1 MLRQSATR
9 KPDIRATAAVIAY
22 GRMKKALFAALIAG
36 AYFAGRADITRV
48 VKLENARVRV
58 LEMDYKPGEPRVRSI
73 RPADQ
78 VIVFLDDSRYE
89 RVDPDTGQKTV
100 RTRKSGDVI
109 WHNKGE
115 ASPQLTN
122 LGKTTYR
129 TIVVELK

>member
-1 MLRQSATR
+1 MPLSSATR
-9 KPDIRATAAVIAY
+9 ERGIGATSVVIAY
-22 GRMKKALFAALIAG
+22 GRMKKALLLAAIAG
-36 AYFAGRADITRV
+36 AYFAGRADVARN
-48 VKLENARVRV
+48 VKLENKRVRV
-58 LEMDYKPGEPRVRSI
+58 LEMDYKPGEPRTRSI

-89 RVDPDTGQKTV
+89 RVDPDTGEKTV

-115 ASPQLTN
+115 VSPQLTN
-122 LGKTTYR
+122 LGKNPYR

>member
-1 MLRQSATR
+1 MPPLSAIQEW
-9 KPDIRATAAVIAY
+9 DIVATSSVIAY
-22 GRMKKALFAALIAG
+22 GGMKKALLLAALAG
-36 AYFAGRADITRV
+36 AYFAGRADVARD
-48 VKLENARVRV
+48 VKLENPRVRV

-78 VIVFLDDSRYE
+78 VIVFLDDSRYQ
-89 RVDPDTGQKTV
+89 RVDPDTGEKTV

-115 ASPQLTN
+115 VSPQLTN
-122 LGKTTYR
+122 LGNKTYR

>member
-1 MLRQSATR
+1 
-9 KPDIRATAAVIAY
+9 
-22 GRMKKALFAALIAG
+22 MKKVLLAALIGG
-36 AYFAGRADITRV
+36 AYFAGRADISRE
-48 VKLENARVRV
+48 VKLENKKVRV
-58 LEMDYKPGEPRVRSI
+58 IEMDYKPGEPRTRSI

-89 RVDPDTGQKTV
+89 RVDPDTGAKTV

-115 ASPQLTN
+115 VSPQLTN
-122 LGKTTYR
+122 LGSKTYR

>member
-1 MLRQSATR
+1 
-9 KPDIRATAAVIAY
+9 
-22 GRMKKALFAALIAG
+22 MKKCLFALALAG
-36 AYFAGRADITRV
+36 AWLAGRADVSRDL
-48 VKLENARVRV
+48 KLENAKVKV
-58 LEMDYKPGEPRVRSI
+58 TELDYEPGKPREKSV

-89 RVDPDTGQKTV
+89 RIDPDTGAKEV

-115 ASPQLTN
+115 VAPVLTN

-129 TIVVELK
+129 TLVIELK

>member
-1 MLRQSATR
+1 MPPFFATR
-9 KPDIRATAAVIAY
+9 ERGIHTTSVVIAY
-22 GRMKKALFAALIAG
+22 GGMKKALLLAVIAG
-36 AYFAGRADITRV
+36 AYFAGRADVARN
-48 VKLENARVRV
+48 VKLENTRVRV
-58 LEMDYKPGEPRVRSI
+58 LEMDYKPGEPRIRSI

-89 RVDPDTGQKTV
+89 RVDPDNGQKTV

-115 ASPQLTN
+115 VSPQLTN
-122 LGKTTYR
+122 LGKQTYR

>member
-1 MLRQSATR
+1 MSKWTIAAML
-9 KPDIRATAAVIAY
+9 AAAY
-22 GRMKKALFAALIAG
+22 TV
-36 AYFAGRADITRV
+36 GRADVARG

-58 LEMDYKPGEPRVRSI
+58 TQLDYEPGKPREKSI

-89 RVDPDTGQKTV
+89 RIDPDTGAKEI

-115 ASPQLTN
+115 VAPVLTN
-122 LGKTTYR
+122 LDKKTYR
-129 TIVVELK
+129 TLVIELK

>member
-1 MLRQSATR
+1 MR
-9 KPDIRATAAVIAY
+9 KAF
-22 GRMKKALFAALIAG
+22 LLAALAG
-36 AYFAGRADITRV
+36 AYIAGRADVARD

-58 LEMDYKPGEPRVRSI
+58 VEMDYKPGEPRARSI

-89 RVDPDTGQKTV
+89 RVDPDTGEKTI

-115 ASPQLTN
+115 VSPQLTN
-122 LGKTTYR
+122 LARTTYR
-129 TIVVELK
+129 TVVVELK